1 MKLKYFCA
9 VLCGV
14 AALSLVSCGST
25 PKSSASADSNTKSNS
40 LNADSTKA
48 SAEKAK
54 KEAEIAKKTEKAV
67 ANADAAREAAI
78 KAGAE
83 KYYPKL
89 LSDIDKEYESLK
101 KKIAANPGTDYS
113 ANIEEIAKKYEA
125 LEKASLARKMQED
138 ISKLDFDF
146 TSVDKNAAQTGAD
159 ALKRFNS
166 LNSNASGDE
175 LLSNAEAAYKAYKTL
190 MDKGYKAMAARERS
204 DALKAKKDAD
214 SVKAAVAKKTK
225 EQYTQAA
232 NKFVKA
238 DAAYSRGSTYDAY
251 NGYKEVK
258 ESYTELYEIVKQDRE
273 AAQAALEKAKQRVA
287 EAATYSAEA
296 DTIAPITEKVAGIE
310 DESTTLLEKDN
321 FANPEDAV
329 IDVESNET
337 AKAVEKAAEAAIAED
352 DAKKK

>member
-159 ALKRFNS
+159 ALKKFNS

-232 NKFVKA
+232 NKFVRA